1 MSLRQPLK
9 CLRLATPVKKENSNY
24 NQLMSF
30 VMESKTSK
38 TLAFSLTTSVLLLLT
53 TSTEHFMC
61 DKKTLKPL

>member
-9 CLRLATPVKKENSNY
+9 CLRLVTPVKKENSNY

-38 TLAFSLTTSVLLLLT
+38 MLAFSLTTSLLV
-53 TSTEHFMC
+53 
-61 DKKTLKPL
+61 TLRLSILCVTKGR